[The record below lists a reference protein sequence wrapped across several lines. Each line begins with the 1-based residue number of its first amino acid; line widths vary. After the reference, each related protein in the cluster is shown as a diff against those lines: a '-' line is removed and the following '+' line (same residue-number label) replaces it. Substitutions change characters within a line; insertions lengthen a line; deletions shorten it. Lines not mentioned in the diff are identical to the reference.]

1 MSPARTWPVPS
12 GSAGRRLDEVV
23 AELAGVSRAA
33 AARWA
38 ADGRVLVDG
47 RPRPKSH
54 RLHGGEVLAWDPP
67 PEPEAGPPAGEAVPL
82 AVRWEDDHLL
92 VVAKPAGLVVHPAP
106 GHPAG
111 TLVNALLGRA
121 APASGEA
128 APLASGE
135 VAPPAAGEVASRA
148 SGDSASRAS
157 GEVAGTGLSAA
168 GGSDRPGIVHRL
180 DKDTS
185 GLLVVA
191 KDDATHLA
199 LARELAAHRVERG
212 YLALVQGH
220 LAAGSG
226 TVDAP
231 VGRHPRDRKRMAVV
245 ASGRRA
251 VTHWQVEER
260 LRAAD
265 LIEARLE
272 TGRTHQIRVHL
283 AHLRHPV
290 AGDRTYGAD
299 PALAA
304 RLGLGRPFLHAWR
317 LAFRH
322 PATGQEV
329 TVTDPLPAE
338 LGAVLDR
345 LRQEG

>member
-1 MSPARTWPVPS
+1 MSAAGPAGGRAAGAGGGAVVPA
-12 GSAGRRLDEVV
+12 GRAGRRVDEVV

-38 ADGRVLVDG
+38 AAGRVLVDG
-47 RPRPKSH
+47 GRRPKSH
-54 RLHGGEVLAWDPP
+54 RLRGGEALAWAPP
-67 PEPEAGPPAGEAVPL
+67 DQAEAAGPPAAEPL
-82 AVRWEDDHLL
+82 PLTVRWEDEHLL

-106 GHPAG
+106 GHPTG

-121 APASGEA
+121 
-128 APLASGE
+128 
-135 VAPPAAGEVASRA
+135 
-148 SGDSASRAS
+148 
-157 GEVAGTGLSAA
+157 GTRLSAA
-168 GGSDRPGIVHRL
+168 GGGDRPGIVHRL
-180 DKDTS
+180 DRDTS

-199 LARELAAHRVERG
+199 LARDLAAHRIERA

-220 LAAGSG
+220 LAAEAG

-231 VGRHPRDRKRMAVV
+231 VGRHPRDRKRMAVTT
-245 ASGRRA
+245 SGRRA
-251 VTHWQVEER
+251 VTRWQVRER
-260 LRAAD
+260 PRAVD
-265 LIEARLE
+265 LIEAQLE

-290 AGDRTYGAD
+290 AGDRVYGAD

-304 RLGLGRPFLHAWR
+304 RLGLDRPFLHACR

-322 PATGQEV
+322 PLTGQEV
-329 TVTDPLPAE
+329 AVTEPLPAD
-338 LGAVLDR
+338 LHAVLER
-345 LRQEG
+345 LRRRP